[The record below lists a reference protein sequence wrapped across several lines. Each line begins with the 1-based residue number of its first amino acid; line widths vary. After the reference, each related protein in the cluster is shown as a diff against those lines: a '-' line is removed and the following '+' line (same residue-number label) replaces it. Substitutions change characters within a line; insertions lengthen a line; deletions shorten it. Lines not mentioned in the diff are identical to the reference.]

1 VKDLLALIIIMLW
14 PVIPL
19 FWIPVHYA
27 TGFFKRLGRLSY
39 LPAAL
44 LTVVLAYV
52 IFINREFIVAQ
63 RISLPF
69 LLSAVGLLMLAA
81 SLLLHIWTAR
91 LLTLRG
97 IIGIPEIA
105 AQNESKL
112 VDKGPFSVV
121 RHPTYLAHTMMLI
134 GAFLFTGSL
143 AVGLLTFLDFIIVIL
158 VIIPLE
164 EKELLRRFG
173 PKYADYTK
181 KVPRLIPRISIN
193 K

>member
-1 VKDLLALIIIMLW
+1 MLW

-27 TGFFKRLGRLSY
+27 TPFFKKIGRLSY

-44 LTVVLAYV
+44 LMVPLGYM
-52 IFINREFIVAQ
+52 IFINRELIVAQ

-69 LLSAVGLLMLAA
+69 LMSAAGLTVLTAGLLLQ
-81 SLLLHIWTAR
+81 IWTAR
-91 LLTLRG
+91 LMTLPV
-97 IIGIPEIA
+97 IIGVPEIA
-105 AQNESKL
+105 AQNVSRL
-112 VDKGPFSVV
+112 VDKGPFSVI
-121 RHPTYLAHTMMLI
+121 RHPTYLSHVMIFL

-143 AVGLLTFLDFIIVIL
+143 AVGLLTILDFLIVSL

-173 PKYADYTK
+173 PGYAAYMK
-181 KVPRLIPRISIN
+181 KVPRLIPRISIY

>member
-1 VKDLLALIIIMLW
+1 MSW

-27 TGFFKRLGRLSY
+27 TPSFKRLGRLSY

-44 LTVVLAYV
+44 LMIPLAYM
-52 IFINREFIVAQ
+52 IFMNREFIAAQ

-69 LLSAVGLLMLAA
+69 LLSAAGLLLLAA
-81 SLLLHIWTAR
+81 GLLLQIWTAR
-91 LLTLRG
+91 LMTLPV
-97 IIGIPEIA
+97 IIGIPEIG
-105 AQNESKL
+105 AQNESRL
-112 VDKGPFSVV
+112 VDKGPFSVI
-121 RHPTYLAHTMMLI
+121 RHPTYLSHIMIFL

-143 AVGLLTFLDFIIVIL
+143 AVGLLTILDFLIVSLI
-158 VIIPLE
+158 IIPLE
-164 EKELLRRFG
+164 EKELHRRLG
-173 PKYADYTK
+173 PGYADYMK